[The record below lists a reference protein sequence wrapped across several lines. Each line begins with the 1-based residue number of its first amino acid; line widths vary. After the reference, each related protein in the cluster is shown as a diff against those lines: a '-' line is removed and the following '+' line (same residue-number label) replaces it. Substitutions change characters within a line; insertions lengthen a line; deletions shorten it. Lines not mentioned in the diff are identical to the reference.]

1 MKFSKRIGKKI
12 FAALAA
18 GIISFSVGMGSVS
31 AVDIVDVDL
40 DETVQRALANNR
52 TIKRS
57 IASRESAYWAL
68 RQARR
73 QMGPTVSWDTVANY
87 AHGKAYDTYPDF
99 NHRIFTNTA
108 SVSMPIYAG
117 NRYKEGRVQAGYGL
131 NTADLTLENSLQAV
145 RLTATNYYFNILRC
159 RNEIEVYEENVRT
172 LQEHLNNVNAQFRAG
187 TVAKADVLASE
198 VRLANARQTLVTAQN
213 DYDIAV
219 ATLSNFLLLP
229 ADTLL
234 RPRDQLTY
242 QKYNL
247 NLANC
252 TAFALENRPDVAAA
266 EYAIKQAESGVR
278 AAKAGYRPSV
288 NASVAKNL
296 SGKNPFADTYSE
308 GWTAGVTATWNIF
321 DNGVTAAS
329 VKSAEAALNQT
340 QESAAELR
348 EAVQLEVQSAYL
360 TLNAAE
366 KNIATTRLA
375 IASAEE
381 DYKIAVVRYQAGVG
395 TNLDVMDAS
404 DKLTQAKNNY
414 YLALYTYNTAKAS
427 LDKAMGIPVSIDVV
441 RYLAAEADGKS
452 AAEAREEAALT
463 MDSAEV
469 PEMEEP
475 APPVTID
482 LSGAEAVTYE

>member
-1 MKFSKRIGKKI
+1 MNFSKRIG
-12 FAALAA
+12 AALAV
-18 GIISFSVGMGSVS
+18 GIMSFSLGMGSVS
-31 AVDIVDVDL
+31 AVDIVDIDL
-40 DETVQRALANNR
+40 DETIQRALANNR
-52 TIKRS
+52 AIKRS

-73 QMGPTVSWDTVANY
+73 QMGPTLSWDTVANY
-87 AHGKAYDTYPDF
+87 ARGKAYDNYNDF

-108 SVSMPIYAG
+108 SVSMPLYAG
-117 NRYKEGRVQAGYGL
+117 NRYKEGRVQARYGL
-131 NTADLTLENSLQAV
+131 NTADLTLENSLQTV

-159 RNEIEVYEENVRT
+159 RNEIEVYEDNVRT

-213 DYDIAV
+213 EYDIAV

-234 RPRDQLTY
+234 RTQDQLTY
-242 QKYNL
+242 QKYDL

-278 AAKAGYRPSV
+278 SAKAGYRPSV
-288 NASVAKNL
+288 NAAVSKNL

-308 GWTAGVTATWNIF
+308 GWTAGVTASWNIF
-321 DNGVTAAS
+321 DNGVTAAQ
-329 VKSAEAALNQT
+329 VKSAQAALNQT

-404 DKLTQAKNNY
+404 DKLTQARNNY
-414 YLALYTYNTAKAS
+414 YTALYTYNTAKAS

-441 RYLAAEADGKS
+441 RYVAAEADGKS

-469 PEMEEP
+469 PEMEDP
-475 APPVTID
+475 TPVVTID
-482 LSGAEAVTYE
+482 LSGAESFTYE

>member
-1 MKFSKRIGKKI
+1 MNFSKRIG
-12 FAALAA
+12 AALAV
-18 GIISFSVGMGSVS
+18 GIMSFSLGMGSVS
-31 AVDIVDVDL
+31 AVDIVDIDL
-40 DETVQRALANNR
+40 DETIQRALANNR
-52 TIKRS
+52 AIKRS

-73 QMGPTVSWDTVANY
+73 QMGPTLSWDTVANY
-87 AHGKAYDTYPDF
+87 ARGKAYDNYQDF

-108 SVSMPIYAG
+108 SVSMPLYAG
-117 NRYKEGRVQAGYGL
+117 NRYKEGRVQARYGL
-131 NTADLTLENSLQAV
+131 NTADLTLENSLQTV

-159 RNEIEVYEENVRT
+159 RNEIEVYEDNVRT

-213 DYDIAV
+213 EYDIAV

-234 RPRDQLTY
+234 RTQDQLTY
-242 QKYNL
+242 QKYDL

-278 AAKAGYRPSV
+278 SAKAGYRPSV
-288 NASVAKNL
+288 NASVSKNL

-308 GWTAGVTATWNIF
+308 GWTAGVTASWNIF
-321 DNGVTAAS
+321 DNGVTAAQ
-329 VKSAEAALNQT
+329 VKSAQAALNQT

-366 KNIATTRLA
+366 KNISTTRLA

-404 DKLTQAKNNY
+404 DKLTQARNNY
-414 YLALYTYNTAKAS
+414 YTALYTYNTAKAS

-441 RYLAAEADGKS
+441 RYVAAEADGKS

-469 PEMEEP
+469 PEMEDP
-475 APPVTID
+475 TPVVTID
-482 LSGAEAVTYE
+482 LSGAESFTYE